1 MKLSINKDSTIFC
14 LIMFIF
20 LEPALFQQLT
30 MIDNIFVFGKLFAGI
45 YVISVCLL
53 LNSRKISV
61 AQIIVIIFFGSFVI
75 TTALA
80 DGNIFSAIRTV
91 AFNAL
96 TVVYLDYCIRKNC
109 NKYIKLLLQLFIVYA
124 TINFILLLIFPNG
137 FGQYVPGYSMT
148 EDSRLNFLGRDN
160 TFIYFFITA
169 IIVAFIHG
177 SKKELYYI
185 LALSFITMVYVFSA
199 TGIIG
204 CILIVIYALFLQGK
218 SIDKLFNFKI
228 LSVAYVIIYYLIV
241 IERIQEKFSY
251 IIVDILGKDITFT
264 GRTSL
269 WDSAMSYISQKP
281 WTGYGVTEKFLTTA
295 SGIAYSPHNLILQI
309 LLAGGILSLGIFI
322 VMYWICG
329 RKLNYKKYHLSNTIA
344 VAIFIYLITS
354 LTESTLNTPYLYV
367 LLIFAYNVGIISNGQ
382 ATQLKMYFVRS
393 KQC

>member
-1 MKLSINKDSTIFC
+1 M
-14 LIMFIF
+14 
-20 LEPALFQQLT
+20 
-30 MIDNIFVFGKLFAGI
+30 
-45 YVISVCLL
+45 
-53 LNSRKISV
+53 
-61 AQIIVIIFFGSFVI
+61 
-75 TTALA
+75 
-80 DGNIFSAIRTV
+80 
-91 AFNAL
+91 
-96 TVVYLDYCIRKNC
+96 
-109 NKYIKLLLQLFIVYA
+109 YA